1 MAAAA
6 VFALTNTQAS
16 KPGCSGFNVVEC
28 ASNGI
33 AGAVSTATGIIDFWS
48 DPWGNTFKAL
58 QASARQLSDSVLPAV
73 TNATMPALSAEWFVK
88 AYAVTFALAIFLAV
102 ALVLPQIVRAARGV
116 LSGRELLDSIGIY
129 FPLFLVGS
137 MFGPPFGVILV
148 RFFGSLSDTIIGWGV
163 TSTAGTV
170 TTRFRQMLSAQDAS
184 GIAGGAPVADLLVLG
199 VLLGLLLVVVMLIVQ
214 LVTLYFTGVLLP
226 LGLVWLI
233 DPARRRFGTQIV
245 SLWVGLLAA
254 HPLLFLLLS
263 VAYLMVG
270 GNIDAFGSGTTL
282 QKTVTLIVALLALF
296 VAGLSP
302 VALMRLA
309 PVMLS
314 GGGTAAGGASMPP
327 IGLRSMSDAD
337 DRYSAPVPV
346 PGGTS
351 GANPVAGATT
361 TTAGGAGEGTSGASS
376 VERSV
381 SERAADA
388 GPSSTTR
395 TTETVSTGSGSGGAR
410 TVELNGEPVLIG
422 AAPGTAAPAL
432 ESVGASAAGGT
443 GAAGG
448 AAAAGAEGAVVAVG
462 AGESAT
468 GVGVAVGVPTMIAG
482 LGLAGVRHAKKVGDG
497 VIEKAAAPVEDGERF
512 GSERLHE

>member
-1 MAAAA
+1 MFS
-6 VFALTNTQAS
+6 FASVGVASPTPSPSANSCTGVATCLYNGVSNAILTAS
-16 KPGCSGFNVVEC
+16 GV
-28 ASNGI
+28 
-33 AGAVSTATGIIDFWS
+33 IDFWS

-58 QASARQLSDSVLPAV
+58 QSSARQLSDSVLPAV
-73 TNATMPALSAEWFVK
+73 TDATLPDLNAGWFVQ
-88 AYAVTFALAIFLAV
+88 AYAVTFALAILLAV
-102 ALVLPQIVRAARGV
+102 ALLLPQVVRAARGV

-129 FPLFLVGS
+129 FPLFLIGS

-148 RFFGSLSDTIIGWGV
+148 RFFGSMSDTIIHWGV

-170 TTRFRQMLSAQDAS
+170 TSKFRQMLSAQDAS

-199 VLLGLLLVVVMLIVQ
+199 VLLGLLLVVVMLIIQ

-233 DPARRRFGTQIV
+233 DPGRRRFGTRIV

-270 GNIDAFGSGTTL
+270 GNIDAFGSGASL

-314 GGGTAAGGASMPP
+314 GGGTAAAGASMPA

-337 DRYSAPVPV
+337 DRYGAHVPV
-346 PGGTS
+346 PDGPPSGGGGGT
-351 GANPVAGATT
+351 
-361 TTAGGAGEGTSGASS
+361 GGDGGRAAPESVGSS
-376 VERSV
+376 VSD
-381 SERAADA
+381 RAADDGPAPSVSGTSSEGRRSA
-388 GPSSTTR
+388 G
-395 TTETVSTGSGSGGAR
+395 R

-422 AAPGTAAPAL
+422 AAPEAAPA
-432 ESVGASAAGGT
+432 EGAAAGL
-443 GAAGG
+443 GAAGAAGAAGGG
-448 AAAAGAEGAVVAVG
+448 AAAAGEGAVIAAG

-468 GVGVAVGVPTMIAG
+468 GLGAAIGVPTMLVG
-482 LGLAGVRHAKKVGDG
+482 VGLAGMRGAKKVGDG

>member
-1 MAAAA
+1 
-6 VFALTNTQAS
+6 VT
-16 KPGCSGFNVVEC
+16 SGVQ
-28 ASNGI
+28 
-33 AGAVSTATGIIDFWS
+33 GAISTAGGIIDFWS

-73 TNATMPALSAEWFVK
+73 TNATLPDLSAEWFVK

-102 ALVLPQIVRAARGV
+102 ALVLPQVVRAARGV

-137 MFGPPFGVILV
+137 MFGPLFGVILV

-170 TTRFRQMLSAQDAS
+170 TTRFRQMLSAQDAT
-184 GIAGGAPVADLLVLG
+184 GIAGGAPVASLLVLG

-233 DPARRRFGTQIV
+233 DPARRRFGSRIV

-270 GNIDAFGSGTTL
+270 GNINALGSGTTL
-282 QKTVTLIVALLALF
+282 QQTITLIVALLALF

-314 GGGTAAGGASMPP
+314 GGGTAAAGASMPP

-346 PGGTS
+346 PGGS
-351 GANPVAGATT
+351 
-361 TTAGGAGEGTSGASS
+361 AGGDPAAGTSTISGSTNQTAAPQD
-376 VERSV
+376 VEGSV
-381 SERAADA
+381 SERAADDR
-388 GPSSTTR
+388 PSSTSSNR
-395 TTETVSTGSGSGGAR
+395 EAARGGSRSGAR
-410 TVELNGEPVLIG
+410 TVELNGEPVLIEG
-422 AAPGTAAPAL
+422 APGVPAPAL
-432 ESVGASAAGGT
+432 ESVGASAGSASAPGGAV
-443 GAAGG
+443 AAGS
-448 AAAAGAEGAVVAVG
+448 EGAVVAAG

-468 GVGVAVGVPTMIAG
+468 GVGAAVGVPTMIAG
-482 LGLAGVRHAKKVGDG
+482 LGLAGMRQAKKVGDG

>member
-1 MAAAA
+1 MSLGLAVAAAP
-6 VFALTNTQAS
+6 
-16 KPGCSGFNVVEC
+16 KGDCSGFNVVEC
-28 ASNGI
+28 ATTGVQGVI
-33 AGAVSTATGIIDFWS
+33 STASGVIDFWS

-58 QASARQLSDSVLPAV
+58 QASARGLSDSVLPAV
-73 TNATMPALSAEWFVK
+73 TDATLPDLTADWFVK

-102 ALVLPQIVRAARGV
+102 VLLLPQVVRAARGV

-129 FPLFLVGS
+129 FPLFLIGS
-137 MFGPPFGVILV
+137 MFGPPFGAILV

-163 TSTAGTV
+163 TSTAGSV
-170 TTRFRQMLSAQDAS
+170 TTRFRTMLSEQDAA

-233 DPARRRFGTQIV
+233 DPARRRFGTRIV
-245 SLWVGLLAA
+245 SLWIGLLAA

-270 GNIDAFGSGTTL
+270 GNVDAFGAGSTL

-314 GGGTAAGGASMPP
+314 GGGTAAAGAAMPA
-327 IGLRSMSDAD
+327 IGLRSMSDAA
-337 DRYSAPVPV
+337 DRYGQSAPNPSQ
-346 PGGTS
+346 PTSQGPSAQAGGPAPSTS
-351 GANPVAGATT
+351 GPT
-361 TTAGGAGEGTSGASS
+361 EASM
-376 VERSV
+376 
-381 SERAADA
+381 SERAESTS
-388 GPSSTTR
+388 PSTT
-395 TTETVSTGSGSGGAR
+395 STASSPVPAPAEAGTRA
-410 TVELNGEPVLIG
+410 VELNGEPVLLG
-422 AAPGTAAPAL
+422 AGFSTAAVPA
-432 ESVGASAAGGT
+432 ASAATGAT
-443 GAAGG
+443 GAAASAGTAG
-448 AAAAGAEGAVVAVG
+448 AATAGAAEGGLIAAG

-468 GVGVAVGVPTMIAG
+468 GIGAVVGVPTILAG
-482 LGLAGVRHAKKVGDG
+482 VGLAGLRGAKQVGDS
-497 VIEKAAAPVEDGERF
+497 VIEKAAAPVEDGERI

>member
-1 MAAAA
+1 M
-6 VFALTNTQAS
+6 T
-16 KPGCSGFNVVEC
+16 SGVQ
-28 ASNGI
+28 
-33 AGAVSTATGIIDFWS
+33 GAISTATGIIDFWS

-73 TNATMPALSAEWFVK
+73 TDATMPDLSATWFVK
-88 AYAVTFALAIFLAV
+88 AYAVTFALAILLAV
-102 ALVLPQIVRAARGV
+102 ALVLPQVVRAARGV
-116 LSGRELLDSIGIY
+116 LSGRELLDSISIY
-129 FPLFLVGS
+129 FPLFLIGS

-233 DPARRRFGTQIV
+233 DPGRRRFGTRIV

-270 GNIDAFGSGTTL
+270 GNIDAFRSGTTL
-282 QKTVTLIVALLALF
+282 QKTVTLTVALLALF

-337 DRYSAPVPV
+337 DRYSAPVAV
-346 PGGTS
+346 PTGAAGGT
-351 GANPVAGATT
+351 ATAGASP
-361 TTAGGAGEGTSGASS
+361 EGRADGTVGSQG

-381 SERAADA
+381 SERAANA
-388 GPSSTTR
+388 GPNSTPSNAGSAP
-395 TTETVSTGSGSGGAR
+395 VGTGSGAH
-410 TVELNGEPVLIG
+410 TVELNGEPVLLG

-432 ESVGASAAGGT
+432 ESVGASAAGT

-468 GVGVAVGVPTMIAG
+468 GVGAAIGVPTMLAG
-482 LGLAGVRHAKKVGDG
+482 LGLAGVRQAKKVGDG

>member
-1 MAAAA
+1 MSVAALMTASSTAA
-6 VFALTNTQAS
+6 PPQ
-16 KPGCSGFNVVEC
+16 GCVGFNVVEC
-28 ASNGI
+28 ATGGI
-33 AGAVSTATGIIDFWS
+33 QGAISTASGIIDFWS

-73 TNATMPALSAEWFVK
+73 TDATLPDLNADWFVK

-102 ALVLPQIVRAARGV
+102 ALLLPQVVRAARGL
-116 LSGRELLDSIGIY
+116 LSGRELLDSVGIY
-129 FPLFLVGS
+129 FPLFLIGS

-170 TTRFRQMLSAQDAS
+170 TTRFRQMLSAQDAT

-233 DPARRRFGTQIV
+233 DPGRRRFGTRIV

-270 GNIDAFGSGTTL
+270 GNIDAFGSAASL
-282 QKTVTLIVALLALF
+282 QKAVTLIVALLALF
-296 VAGLSP
+296 IAGLSP

-314 GGGTAAGGASMPP
+314 GGGTAAAGASMPA
-327 IGLRSMSDAD
+327 IGLRSMSQAD
-337 DRYSAPVPV
+337 DRYGAPVPV
-346 PGGTS
+346 AGQPGAGAPTS
-351 GANPVAGATT
+351 GEGGASQPSSESVSDRAESTEPVSAPAAGAT
-361 TTAGGAGEGTSGASS
+361 AGRSAG
-376 VERSV
+376 RM
-381 SERAADA
+381 
-388 GPSSTTR
+388 
-395 TTETVSTGSGSGGAR
+395 
-410 TVELNGEPVLIG
+410 VELNGEPVLISAG
-422 AAPGTAAPAL
+422 TSAAPQAAGTAA
-432 ESVGASAAGGT
+432 ASSAPVAGS
-443 GAAGG
+443 AGG
-448 AAAAGAEGAVVAVG
+448 AAAAGGAEGAVIAAGV
-462 AGESAT
+462 GESAT
-468 GVGVAVGVPTMIAG
+468 GAGAVVGVPTIIAG
-482 LGLAGVRHAKKVGDG
+482 IGLAGLRGAKRVGDT
-497 VIEKAAAPVEDGERF
+497 VIEKAAAPVEDGERI

>member
-1 MAAAA
+1 MSDAASWSVSAGTPPPK
-6 VFALTNTQAS
+6 V
-16 KPGCSGFNVVEC
+16 GCDGFVEC
-28 ASNGI
+28 VSNGV
-33 AGAVSTATGIIDFWS
+33 AGAVGGVSGVIDFWS
-48 DPWGNTFKAL
+48 DPWGNTFEAL
-58 QASARQLSDSVLPAV
+58 QSSARQLSDSVLPAV
-73 TNATMPALSAEWFVK
+73 TDATLPDLTADWFVK

-102 ALVLPQIVRAARGV
+102 ALLLPQVVRAARGA

-163 TSTAGTV
+163 TDTAGTV
-170 TTRFRQMLSAQDAS
+170 TSRFRKMLSAQDAT
-184 GIAGGAPVADLLVLG
+184 GIAGGAPVANLLVLG

-233 DPARRRFGTQIV
+233 DPARRRFGTRIV
-245 SLWVGLLAA
+245 SLWIGLLAA

-270 GNIDAFGSGTTL
+270 GNVDAFGSESTL

-296 VAGLSP
+296 IAGLSP

-314 GGGTAAGGASMPP
+314 GGGTAAAGASMPA
-327 IGLRSMSDAD
+327 IGLRNMSEAD
-337 DRYSAPVPV
+337 NRYGAPVPV
-346 PGGTS
+346 AGPPSAGTS
-351 GANPVAGATT
+351 GGGTPVAQPEAPSVSDR
-361 TTAGGAGEGTSGASS
+361 AESAEPVEAAPPSAAPAPDASS
-376 VERSV
+376 V
-381 SERAADA
+381 
-388 GPSSTTR
+388 
-395 TTETVSTGSGSGGAR
+395 R

-422 AAPGTAAPAL
+422 AGGGGGAEVAGLGNSGATVA
-432 ESVGASAAGGT
+432 GASGT
-443 GAAGG
+443 
-448 AAAAGAEGAVVAVG
+448 AAAAGSAEGAVIAAG

-468 GVGVAVGVPTMIAG
+468 GVGALVGVPTIVAGIG
-482 LGLAGVRHAKKVGDG
+482 LGAVRGAKQVGDS
-497 VIEKAAAPVEDGERF
+497 VIEKAAAPVEDGERI
-512 GSERLHE
+512 GSERLHD

>member
-1 MAAAA
+1 MPVTVISGLAASRATDA
-6 VFALTNTQAS
+6 
-16 KPGCSGFNVVEC
+16 GCSGFN
-28 ASNGI
+28 I
-33 AGAVSTATGIIDFWS
+33 ANCVTSGVQGAISTATGIIDFWS

-73 TNATMPALSAEWFVK
+73 TDATLPNLNADWFVK

-102 ALVLPQIVRAARGV
+102 ALLLPQVVRAARGV
-116 LSGRELLDSIGIY
+116 LSGRELLDSVGIY
-129 FPLFLVGS
+129 FPLFLIGS

-148 RFFGSLSDTIIGWGV
+148 KFFGALSHTIISWGV
-163 TSTAGTV
+163 NSTAGTV
-170 TTRFRQMLSAQDAS
+170 TSRFRQMLSEQDS
-184 GIAGGAPVADLLVLG
+184 VGIAGGAPVADLLVLG

-233 DPARRRFGTQIV
+233 DPARRRFGTRIV

-270 GNIDAFGSGTTL
+270 GNLDAFGTGGSL

-296 VAGLSP
+296 IAGLSP

-314 GGGTAAGGASMPP
+314 GGGTAGAGASMPA
-327 IGLRSMSDAD
+327 IGLRNMSEAD

-346 PGGTS
+346 PGQS
-351 GANPVAGATT
+351 G
-361 TTAGGAGEGTSGASS
+361 GGASGGAAAPQPAS
-376 VERSV
+376 ESV
-381 SERAADA
+381 SDRAESME
-388 GPSSTTR
+388 P
-395 TTETVSTGSGSGGAR
+395 VSVGSGGRAAAGGQPTGR

-422 AAPGTAAPAL
+422 AGSSGAPAAASTAA
-432 ESVGASAAGGT
+432 GAGSAA

-448 AAAAGAEGAVVAVG
+448 AAAAGGAEGAAIAAGV
-462 AGESAT
+462 GESAT
-468 GVGVAVGVPTMIAG
+468 GVGAAVGVPTLIAG
-482 LGLAGVRHAKKVGDG
+482 IGLAGLRGAKQVGDT